1 MKKKIL
7 PLITTA
13 AVLSLSLSAIGADKH
28 ISVDGADI
36 ENSDVIEYE
45 GHVCFPVRAV
55 AESMG
60 LSVEWI
66 GETKTVVI
74 TNGGPIY
81 VTFSIGEDAYTFAK
95 TAPMPV
101 GCPPVLVEGK
111 TYAPIE
117 VITELMGLETTEG
130 EQTIDIILNKTE
142 EKPDEV
148 VSGAAIDTEKPQNSE
163 EQTEDAAAED
173 EAEAALTAKGVVS
186 EISDDGILFADEEKG
201 DVRLVPADDAV
212 IEFDDGTEA
221 ALDDIKEG
229 SELTVVYGEIMS
241 TSLPPVNNPTRIT
254 ISK

>member
-13 AVLSLSLSAIGADKH
+13 AVLSLSLSAVGADKH

-60 LSVEWI
+60 LSVEWT

-101 GCPPVLVEGK
+101 GCPPVLVEEK
-111 TYAPIE
+111 HMRLSKSRPDPRKEPRTNPFPNP
-117 VITELMGLETTEG
+117 
-130 EQTIDIILNKTE
+130 DISQAYL
-142 EKPDEV
+142 
-148 VSGAAIDTEKPQNSE
+148 
-163 EQTEDAAAED
+163 
-173 EAEAALTAKGVVS
+173 
-186 EISDDGILFADEEKG
+186 
-201 DVRLVPADDAV
+201 
-212 IEFDDGTEA
+212 
-221 ALDDIKEG
+221 
-229 SELTVVYGEIMS
+229 
-241 TSLPPVNNPTRIT
+241 
-254 ISK
+254 